1 MVAEVA
7 VCDCEIEALP
17 ATTFPPVGSA
27 FTAGWDGACANVFCE
42 KSVAQIIA
50 PAEKMDATT
59 LADIASAKQFFRVFF
74 KERSDLSLRLLIKL
88 ITGLFPE
95 PGFSQSPYLYEI
107 SSRVNSLKPLIYR
120 GQKIPLH
127 QYGA

>member
-7 VCDCEIEALP
+7 VCDCEIVAFP

-59 LADIASAKQFFRVFF
+59 LADIASAKHFFN
-74 KERSDLSLRLLIKL
+74 KNLEERSDLSCGLLITK

-95 PGFSQSPYLYEI
+95 TEFSQTPYFCEI
-107 SSRVNSLKPLIYR
+107 SSRVNGLKPLIYR
-120 GQKIPLH
+120 GQKIPL
-127 QYGA
+127 QRYGA